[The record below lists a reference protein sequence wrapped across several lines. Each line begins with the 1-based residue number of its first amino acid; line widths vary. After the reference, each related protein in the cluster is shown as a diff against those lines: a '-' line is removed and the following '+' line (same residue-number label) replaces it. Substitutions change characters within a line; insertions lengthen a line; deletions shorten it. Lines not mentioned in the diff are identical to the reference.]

1 MKYTLISLLL
11 ILNIAFA
18 NSQNVIVT
26 SKSFEAN
33 EMKHISKFIGNV
45 KVVKGYDTITADK
58 LTIIFDKDKNPTQ
71 YVATGNAK
79 FKLILNKKH
88 YAGKAN
94 KIIYDPIKKLYHFIG
109 NAFLQ
114 DLDSN
119 KKIYG
124 DDIQIDQLNGKY
136 DVKSDGKKP
145 VKFIFKVKDSKK

>member
-1 MKYTLISLLL
+1 MRYILIGLFL
-11 ILNIAFA
+11 ILNIAIA
-18 NSQNVIVT
+18 KTQNVEIT
-26 SKSFEAN
+26 SKSFEAD
-33 EMKHISKFIGNV
+33 EMKHISKFIGDV

-58 LTIIFDKDKNPTQ
+58 LTINFDKDKNPTE
-71 YVATGNAK
+71 YIATGNAK

-88 YAGKAN
+88 YSGKAN

-145 VKFIFKVKDSKK
+145 VKFIFKVKDNKK